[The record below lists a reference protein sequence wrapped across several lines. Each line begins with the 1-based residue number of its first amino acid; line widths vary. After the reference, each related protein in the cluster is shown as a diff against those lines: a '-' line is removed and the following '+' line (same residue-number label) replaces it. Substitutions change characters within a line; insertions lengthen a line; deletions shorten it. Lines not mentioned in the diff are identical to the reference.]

1 MPSVPPVP
9 DAAADRIRVK
19 RIYRAARVSD
29 GKRVLVDR
37 LWPRGLS
44 KDRARL
50 HSWCRDIA
58 PSDELRRWY
67 HAHPDQWEEFADR
80 YRQELALKDD
90 LARDLADLAAEGV
103 VTLLFASTAETRNNA
118 VVLRDHL
125 RQRLDKIAEP
135 AVRP

>member
-37 LWPRGLS
+37 LWPRGMS

-50 HSWCRDIA
+50 HSWCREIA
-58 PSDELRRWY
+58 PSDELQRWY
-67 HAHPDQWEEFADR
+67 HAHPDQWEDFVDL
-80 YRQELALKDD
+80 YRHELTLKDD
-90 LARDLADLAAEGV
+90 LTRDLATMAVDGV
-103 VTLLFASTAETRNNA
+103 LTLLFAASAETRNNA
-118 VVLRDHL
+118 TVLRDHL
-125 RQRLDKIAEP
+125 RQHHEKMGDPDART
-135 AVRP
+135 

>member
-1 MPSVPPVP
+1 MPSVPPIP
-9 DAAADRIRVK
+9 DAPADRIRVK

-37 LWPRGLS
+37 LWPRGMS

-50 HSWCRDIA
+50 HTWCREIA

-67 HAHPDQWEEFADR
+67 HAHPDQWEDFVDR

-90 LARDLADLAAEGV
+90 LTSDLASMAVDGV
-103 VTLLFASTAETRNNA
+103 LTLLFASSAETRNNA
-118 VVLRDHL
+118 TVLRDHL
-125 RQRLDKIAEP
+125 RQHLEKTGDPDA
-135 AVRP
+135 RP